1 IRESR
6 AEPGQVFLP
15 RIRQDEALAIDQ
27 ERREVAD
34 PGADF
39 QDPRS
44 DPGSDTIEHP
54 GVVTDSAGET
64 LQCLR
69 ANGIAGIYGVPLGSD
84 SGFFSGTP
92 PSYRLSLRYSVDGSM
107 PRTSAARV

>member
-1 IRESR
+1 DRRTVRSGNGIVGMCQIEMRHRDVRAIRESR

-15 RIRQDEALAIDQ
+15 RIRQDEALAIAQ

-34 PGADF
+34 PGADL
-39 QDPRS
+39 QAPRS

-54 GVVTDSAGET
+54 GVVADSAGET

-69 ANGIAGIYGVPLGSD
+69 ANGIAGFYGVP
-84 SGFFSGTP
+84 
-92 PSYRLSLRYSVDGSM
+92 
-107 PRTSAARV
+107 